1 MPADPTTTRYWHL
14 ERDGTGVAW
23 LTLDCPGAANT
34 LSAASLGALDAVLD
48 ELQRA
53 PPTGLVIAS
62 AKPGSFI
69 TGADIN
75 EFPQLDSAE
84 RAREL
89 TMAGQAVLAR
99 IGALPAPS
107 CAVLNGHAL
116 GGGLELALACDWRVG
131 ITGSEPVYGL
141 PEVRL
146 GLHPGFG
153 GTVRAPRLMGVIK
166 GLELILQGK
175 SLAPGE
181 ARRAG
186 LIDAEV
192 APDQWRD
199 AALALLRRG
208 RRRPRRKPLD
218 ILLGLGPVRPLVA
231 RQLTARVARQAPAE
245 HYPAPH
251 AVIDLWQRFG
261 AVDTPA
267 AYAAEAESFGRLVM
281 TPASRNLVRLF
292 FLQERLKKFG
302 RGSAGSLGEPGRR
315 VHVVG
320 AGVMGGDIA
329 AWCALRGHQ
338 VTLQDRELRYI
349 EPALE
354 RAGKLFAKRLPA
366 AEAAAAAARLRPDV
380 AGDGARQAEFVIEAV
395 FEDLAVKR
403 SVYAG
408 LEKVLPAGTVI
419 ATNTSSIPLEELAT
433 GLADPG
439 RLVGLHFFNP
449 VAKLPLVEV
458 VRAATSAAGAVD
470 QALAF
475 ARGIGKL
482 PLPCRSRAGFLVNRI
497 LAPYLGEALDLL
509 REGHA
514 PAAIDRAAVA
524 FGMPMGPIELT
535 DSVGID
541 VALHVARILAP
552 VVGRPVAP
560 ELEQLVAAGNLGR
573 KTGRGFY
580 SYHEGR
586 PVRPAGH
593 GTGHDDAAIAE
604 RLVMALLNEAAACL
618 AEEIVADADL
628 VDAGVV
634 FGTGFAPFRGG
645 PLAHA
650 RALGIDQ
657 VVATLERL
665 ATTVGP
671 RFKPSPGW
679 ALLRAAEG

>member
-1 MPADPTTTRYWHL
+1 MPAEDQSVRCWNL
-14 ERDGTGVAW
+14 ERDAAGIAW
-23 LTLDCPGAANT
+23 LTMDCPGAANT
-34 LSAASLGALDAVLD
+34 LSVASLRELDALLG
-48 ELQRA
+48 ELHHA
-53 PPTGLVIAS
+53 PPAGLVIAS

-75 EFPQLDSAE
+75 EFPRLDSAE
-84 RAREL
+84 RARDL
-89 TMAGQAVLAR
+89 TLAGQAVLAR
-99 IGALPAPS
+99 IAALPCPS

-131 ITGSEPVYGL
+131 VRGSEPVYGL

-153 GTVRAPRLMGVIK
+153 GTVRAPRLLGVRK
-166 GLELILQGK
+166 GLELILQGR
-175 SLAPGE
+175 SLTPGD

-192 APDQWRD
+192 EPGQWRES
-199 AALALLRRG
+199 AVALLARG
-208 RRRPRRKPLD
+208 RRRPRRTFAD
-218 ILLGLGPVRPLVA
+218 RLLSLGSVRPFVA
-231 RQLTARVARQAPAE
+231 RQLTARVSRQAPAD

-261 AVDTPA
+261 AAETPA

-281 TPASRNLVRLF
+281 TPASRNLVRVF

-302 RGSAGSLGEPGRR
+302 RGAAGLLGKPGRR

-329 AWCALRGHQ
+329 AWCALRGHD

-349 EPALE
+349 QPALE
-354 RAGKLFAKRLPA
+354 RAGKLFGKRLTA
-366 AEAAAAAARLRPDV
+366 DEAAAASARLRPDV
-380 AGDGARQAEFVIEAV
+380 AGDGARTAEFVIEAV

-403 SVYAG
+403 GVYAS
-408 LEKVLPAGTVI
+408 LEARLPVGTVI
-419 ATNTSSIPLEELAT
+419 ATNTSSIPLEELAA

-458 VRAATSAAGAVD
+458 VRAETSTDLAVD

-497 LAPYLGEALDLL
+497 LAPYLGEALELL

-514 PAAIDRAAVA
+514 AATIDRAAVA

-535 DSVGID
+535 DSVGLD

-580 SYHEGR
+580 TYHEGR
-586 PVRPAGH
+586 PVRPARQAAGAA
-593 GTGHDDAAIAE
+593 DAAISQ
-604 RLVMALLNEAAACL
+604 RLVMSLLNEAAACL
-618 AEEIVADADL
+618 AEGIVADADL
-628 VDAGVV
+628 IDAGVV

-650 RALGIDQ
+650 RAVGIDE
-657 VVATLERL
+657 VVATLEQL
-665 ATTVGP
+665 AATVGP
-671 RFKPSPGW
+671 RFRPGPGW
-679 ALLRAAEG
+679 ALLRSLES